1 MTKIELSQADFDAII
16 FDCDGTLVDSEPITV
31 QVLVDHAS
39 EFGLMLDYD
48 EAIGLFVG
56 RDMQMIVEVLEKQM
70 GTSLPDDF
78 VEEYRERQ
86 ELELR
91 RSAKAIPGAIE
102 LMTAIEKA
110 GDLKYC
116 VASNAPRQKIDL
128 NLEVTGL
135 NKFFAESLI
144 FSAYDIEK
152 WKPNPALFLYAAE
165 QIGVAPDRCIVI
177 EDSVAGIEAGLA
189 AGMRTIG
196 YANSPEKQPTDQ
208 VRFVHHLA
216 ELIPLLYA
224 G

>member
-1 MTKIELSQADFDAII
+1 MTNIDLSRADFDAII

-31 QVLVDHAS
+31 QVLVDHVS
-39 EFGLMLDYD
+39 EFGLALDYD

-70 GTSLPDDF
+70 ETPFPDDF
-78 VEEYRERQ
+78 VEEYRRRQ

-110 GDLKYC
+110 GGLKYC
-116 VASNAPRQKIDL
+116 VASNAPRRKIDL

-135 NKFFAESLI
+135 NKFFPESLI
-144 FSAYDIEK
+144 FSAYDIKK
-152 WKPNPALFLYAAE
+152 WKPDPALFLHAAE

-177 EDSVAGIEAGLA
+177 EDSVAGIEAGI
-189 AGMRTIG
+189 AGGMHTIG
-196 YANSPEKQPTDQ
+196 YASSLEKQPTDQ
-208 VRFVHHLA
+208 VPFAHHLA
-216 ELIPLLYA
+216 DLIPLLYV